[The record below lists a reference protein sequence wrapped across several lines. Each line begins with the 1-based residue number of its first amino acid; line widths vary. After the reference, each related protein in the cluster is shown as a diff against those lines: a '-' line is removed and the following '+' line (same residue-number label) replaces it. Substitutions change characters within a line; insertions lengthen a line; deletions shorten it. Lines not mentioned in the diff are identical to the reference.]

1 MSTSRIRLSQVK
13 QDTDANDVLNSG
25 SVAAGFG
32 VAIGSG
38 ALFIFGEVPRVRN
51 DILRKLPFFDT
62 YYDRTVAPED
72 NVSQLQLIWS
82 FGLDADFLLALLNY
96 SPGYIPVCLD
106 QYEPRLSGFRL
117 GLYCRIA
124 MKVFSVFNTT

>member
-1 MSTSRIRLSQVK
+1 MSISRIRLSQFG
-13 QDTDANDVLNSG
+13 QDAGANDVLNSG

-32 VAIGSG
+32 VALGSG

-62 YYDRTVAPED
+62 YYDRTIAPED

-82 FGLDADFLLALLNY
+82 FGSDADFLLALLNY
-96 SPGYIPVCLD
+96 SPRYIPVSPLID
-106 QYEPRLSGFRL
+106 MNRGFQKA
-117 GLYCRIA
+117 GWGCT
-124 MKVFSVFNTT
+124 V

>member
-1 MSTSRIRLSQVK
+1 MSTSRIPLSQVRS
-13 QDTDANDVLNSG
+13 DTCANDVLNSG

-32 VAIGSG
+32 VALGSG

-62 YYDRTVAPED
+62 YYDRTIAPED

-82 FGLDADFLLALLNY
+82 FGFDADFLLALLNY
-96 SPGYIPVCLD
+96 SPGYIPVSLD
-106 QYEPRLSGFRL
+106 RYESRLSGVRL
-117 GLYCRIA
+117 GLYC
-124 MKVFSVFNTT
+124 VE

>member
-13 QDTDANDVLNSG
+13 QDTDANDVLKSG

-32 VAIGSG
+32 VALGSG

-62 YYDRTVAPED
+62 YYDRSIAPED

-82 FGLDADFLLALLNY
+82 FELDADFLLALLNY
-96 SPGYIPVCLD
+96 SPGYIPVSLD
-106 QYEPRLSGFRL
+106 RYESRLSEVRL
-117 GLYCRIA
+117 GLYC
-124 MKVFSVFNTT
+124 VE